1 MIYYQLK
8 LSAGNTSNLNRMSCL
23 KLPTLLYYTFVQV
36 ITHASD
42 YSGIKN
48 IDQNTFLLRSVP
60 SLMLIRMRSGTVSLF
75 DLADSFRMFLVVF
88 FFLIG
93 LLYG

>member
-1 MIYYQLK
+1 MIYCRPK
-8 LSAGNTSNLNRMSCL
+8 LSAGNTSNLNRISCL
-23 KLPTLLYYTFVQV
+23 KLPILLYYTFFQV
-36 ITHASD
+36 IIHASN

-60 SLMLIRMRSGTVSLF
+60 TLMLIKMRNGTFSLF
-75 DLADSFRMFLVVF
+75 DLADFFCMFLVVF
-88 FFLIG
+88 FFLID